1 LVLADDLQLNVQLL
15 RRLVPN
21 LTVAARSVGLRS
33 ATVSDLCNGKIPLG
47 RAEVRTLVA
56 LADLAGCTLDDLVI
70 RGPGSTMVE
79 TGIKVIDLFAP
90 LVRGGTVGLV
100 ARTGM
105 GQMVVLSELL
115 HRLRQRGYGTVLWLP
130 AEFHPDL
137 QDVLPEA
144 EVVAHSLAAAE
155 EQVKAWQKDRE
166 VLVATDRA
174 MVLSGELD
182 ELRARL
188 AGGAGH
194 AVTFA
199 LVDPRGESPD
209 EEVPYGPL
217 ETLWRFDADLA
228 ARSVFPAIDPVGST
242 SIILEGAYA
251 DQTHMTLQQRARRLY
266 RRYRELHALAR
277 VRGIERIPD
286 AEVLTYRR
294 GERLEA
300 FLKQPFYVTEPWV
313 RQPGEW
319 VAPAD
324 GIEAAR
330 RILDG
335 PGEEPHP
342 AR

>member
-1 LVLADDLQLNVQLL
+1 MADDLQLNVQLL

-56 LADLAGCTLDDLVI
+56 LADLAQCSLDDLVI
-70 RGPGSTMVE
+70 RGAGAAMVE
-79 TGIKVIDLFAP
+79 TGVKVIDLFAP

-100 ARTGM
+100 ARSGM

-115 HRLRQRGYGTVLWLP
+115 HRFRHRGCGTLLWLP
-130 AEFHPDL
+130 PEYHPDF
-137 QDVLPEA
+137 QDVVPEA
-144 EVVAHSLAAAE
+144 ELVAHTQQGAEQQIAAML
-155 EQVKAWQKDRE
+155 KDRE
-166 VLVATDRA
+166 VFVATDRA

-182 ELRARL
+182 DLRQRL
-188 AGGAGH
+188 PSGAGH
-194 AVTFA
+194 AVTFL

-209 EEVPYGPL
+209 DDLPYGPL
-217 ETLWRFDADLA
+217 ETLWRFDADMA
-228 ARSVFPAIDPVGST
+228 ARSIFPAIDPVGST

-251 DQTHMTLQQRARRLY
+251 DPAHMTIQQRARRLY

-277 VRGIERIPD
+277 VRGIERIPND
-286 AEVLTYRR
+286 ELLTYRR
-294 GERLEA
+294 GERLEG
-300 FLKQPFYVTEPWV
+300 FIRQPFYVVEPWLK
-313 RQPGEW
+313 QPGEW
-319 VAPAD
+319 VTPAD
-324 GIEAAR
+324 ALEAAR

-335 PGEEPHP
+335 PAEELHP

>member
-1 LVLADDLQLNVQLL
+1 MADDLKLNVQLL

-21 LTVAARSVGLRS
+21 LTVAARNAGLRP

-47 RAEVRTLVA
+47 RAEVRTLAA
-56 LADLAGCTLDDLVI
+56 LADLAGCTLDELVI
-70 RGPGSTMVE
+70 RGAGCSMIE

-100 ARTGM
+100 ARPGM

-115 HRLRQRGYGTVLWLP
+115 RRLRQVGFRTVIWLP
-130 AEFHPDL
+130 FEADPSL
-137 QDVLPEA
+137 QE
-144 EVVAHSLAAAE
+144 AAADAE
-155 EQVKAWQKDRE
+155 AVTSSLEAAEQEIRAFRDDRE
-166 VLVATDRA
+166 VLVAADRA

-182 ELRARL
+182 ELRERL
-188 AGGAGH
+188 AGSGAA

-199 LVDPRGESPD
+199 LVDARGESPD

-217 ETLWRFDADLA
+217 ETLWRFDADMA
-228 ARSVFPAIDPVGST
+228 ARGVFPAIDPVGST
-242 SIILEGAYA
+242 STLLEGAHV
-251 DQTHMTLQQRARRLY
+251 DQTHLTVQQRARKLY

-277 VRGIERIPD
+277 VRGTERLPA
-286 AEVLTYRR
+286 AEALTYRR

-300 FLKQPFYVTEPWV
+300 FLMQPLYVTEPFTN
-313 RQPGEW
+313 RPGEW

-324 GIEAAR
+324 AIEGAR

-335 PGEEPHP
+335 PAEDLNPH
-342 AR
+342 R